1 MVRWQQPRVDLMKP
15 RLAADGIRD
24 DDSRHSLGRFLMSV
38 GALTVLIGIGA
49 VAVAVWVDARF
60 RQLAPGDMRT
70 ILAHLVLS
78 GGSAQFL
85 VPAALRTVA
94 DAAAA
99 PTLLVV
105 FGVAFPALV
114 YLFLVW
120 IWLIRMLHR
129 AMTSAF
135 R

>member
-1 MVRWQQPRVDLMKP
+1 
-15 RLAADGIRD
+15 
-24 DDSRHSLGRFLMSV
+24 MSV

-60 RQLAPGDMRT
+60 RQLAPADLRAIFT
-70 ILAHLVLS
+70 HLFLS

-94 DAAAA
+94 DAPAGL
-99 PTLLVV
+99 TLLVV

-120 IWLIRMLHR
+120 IWLIRVLHR
-129 AMTSAF
+129 TVTGAL